1 MDRRSVDPED
11 WLVFENTHEP
21 IIDQELWDKA
31 QKSLDKGRKRQSMPY
46 GYYTNSHRL
55 CGYLF

>member
-31 QKSLDKGRKRQSMPY
+31 QKSLIKKNLKVQESMLTY
-46 GYYTNSHRL
+46 FLVMNVL
-55 CGYLF
+55 KE